1 MRKKSLS
8 RPLHA
13 ALCAAAMVLILALVR
28 LYCGPPAAL
37 SPRAALRRQER
48 QCLLPRE
55 TVEYRW
61 DRLDITY
68 LAVRQPGGAWRVY
81 GCCPFNTVPY
91 SGPELKPKGFRL
103 LRLYLNRS
111 GEIQTKVGRGVP
123 WRGTSFF
130 SMKYVYEDLHLRSVK
145 EAHLLFENTDPDA
158 RRAELRCTSVSGW
171 EEWQDPRE
179 IVSGEGKMSDAFTQ
193 GKSLVLEWTASGER
207 LTPRLFDL
215 TLTLTGDSDDPD
227 RDARWNALHSIVA
240 GGRSADGSPV
250 YLEGE
255 VIWYDAEGR
264 ELYRQ
269 KLDFRQEEE
278 TEEEP

>member
-1 MRKKSLS
+1 MRKKPLS

-13 ALCAAAMVLILALVR
+13 LLCAAAMVLILALVR

-48 QCLLPRE
+48 QRLLPRE

-61 DRLDITY
+61 DRLDFTY
-68 LAVRQPGGAWRVY
+68 LAVRQPGGAWRVF
-81 GCCPFNTVPY
+81 GCCPFNTVAY

-111 GEIQTKVGRGVP
+111 SEIQMKIGRGVP
-123 WRGTSFF
+123 WRGTSFL
-130 SMKYVYEDLHLRSVK
+130 SMSYVYEDLHLRSVA
-145 EAHLLFENTDPDA
+145 EAHLLFENTDSDA
-158 RRAELRCTSVSGW
+158 RRAELRCTSVS
-171 EEWQDPRE
+171 EREAWQDPL
-179 IVSGEGKMSDAFTQ
+179 T
-193 GKSLVLEWTASGER
+193 LEWTASGER

-215 TLTLTGDSDDPD
+215 TLTLTNDSADPD

-240 GGRSADGSPV
+240 GGESADGSAV
-250 YLEGE
+250 YLDGE
-255 VIWYDAEGR
+255 VIWYDAGGR